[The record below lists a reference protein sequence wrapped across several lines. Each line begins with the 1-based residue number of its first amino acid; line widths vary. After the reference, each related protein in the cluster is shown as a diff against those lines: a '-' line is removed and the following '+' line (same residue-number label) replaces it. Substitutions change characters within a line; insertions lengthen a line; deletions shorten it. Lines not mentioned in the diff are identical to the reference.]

1 MKNIQTTRVI
11 PRELIKHL
19 EWDPTQTTMPEKIP
33 PKPLSQS
40 SYKIEDLI
48 TKGKEFESEAKN
60 QAGLLIGIPTAL
72 REALQ
77 YTTPNGVVASMPYHI
92 AGKAKADKSNYLW
105 KKWFT
110 ALSEENV
117 GMDQKGA
124 FTKKGKPVVVVVH
137 SGGILIPD
145 RIEKEYDRGLSAQ
158 NTAKYTIKE
167 FDDLLSGKLPSGE
180 TIEIYTVDQV
190 KRKEIPNPFGRYGV
204 ALDFEIAKS
213 VKYDHNYKKGEFVG
227 NPLVLARTG
236 TPEYLEDYFEK
247 AQEHSQ
253 HFVRNWHR
261 FHQIDY
267 EQPQGR
273 LLFVG
278 NTNGGLDGYF
288 SLDGYGRF
296 VGVAPEVQAR
306 KK

>member
-1 MKNIQTTRVI
+1 MQTS
-11 PRELIKHL
+11 P
-19 EWDPTQTTMPEKIP
+19 PEPIP
-33 PKPLSQS
+33 PKPTSQS
-40 SYKIEDLI
+40 RVFEISNLLSR
-48 TKGKEFESEAKN
+48 GKEFESGAKN
-60 QAGLLIGIPTAL
+60 SAGLLIGILIAL
-72 REALQ
+72 REAMQ

-92 AGKAKADKSNYLW
+92 AGKAKADKGNYLW
-105 KKWFT
+105 QKWFT

-117 GMDQKGA
+117 GIDKKGD
-124 FTKKGKPVVVVVH
+124 FVKKGKPVVVVVH
-137 SGGILIPD
+137 AGGILTPD
-145 RIEKEYDRGLSAQ
+145 RIEQAYDQGLTAQ
-158 NTAKYTIKE
+158 NAAKYTIKE

-180 TIEIYTVDQV
+180 SIEIYTVDQV
-190 KRKEIPNPFGRYGV
+190 KRKEIPYPFGRYAV

-213 VKYDHNYKKGEFVG
+213 VKYDHLYLKQEFVG

-247 AQEHSQ
+247 AQEPSQ

-261 FHQIDY
+261 FHQIDP

-273 LLFVG
+273 VLFVDD
-278 NTNGGLDGYF
+278 TFGGLYGYY
-288 SLDGYGRF
+288 LINYGRF